1 MNKKII
7 ENLNI
12 EIFGDGASLNQIS
25 EQNDISWIKGFTTNP
40 TLMKKNGIKDYKK
53 FAIDV
58 MEVVD
63 NKPVSFEV
71 FSDDLDEMLD
81 QAYEIASWN
90 KNINVKIPITNTKG
104 QYTTAIIE
112 KLNTSNIKCN
122 ITALFTIDQV
132 KRVTENISDTTYTII
147 SIFAGRIA
155 DTGINPEY
163 IISEAVDLVS
173 TKKNIKILWASP
185 RELYNIFQ
193 ANKLGCDIITI
204 ADDIFKKISNIGK
217 NLDEFSLE
225 TVKMFY
231 NDALSSNFQ
240 INIKK

>member
-1 MNKKII
+1 MDII

-104 QYTTAIIE
+104 QYTTALL

-122 ITALFTIDQV
+122 IT
-132 KRVTENISDTTYTII
+132 
-147 SIFAGRIA
+147 
-155 DTGINPEY
+155 
-163 IISEAVDLVS
+163 
-173 TKKNIKILWASP
+173 
-185 RELYNIFQ
+185 LY
-193 ANKLGCDIITI
+193 L
-204 ADDIFKKISNIGK
+204 
-217 NLDEFSLE
+217 L
-225 TVKMFY
+225 
-231 NDALSSNFQ
+231 
-240 INIKK
+240 